1 VRADTDPGGPT
12 FNFVDISHTGTV
24 VPSLTQID
32 DGCAGPINLP
42 FDVLFFGQTF
52 NKFYLNPDGLIS
64 FVNGTAD
71 FSNVTIP
78 TTTDTAFIAPFWVD
92 TDGSCRPDAQVFT
105 QSLTDGTP
113 RMVVEWVNQ
122 DIFPCTANGI
132 ARYTFEAI
140 LFADGS
146 AIFQYQILDDT
157 GSVTGTPTVGFNN
170 QDGTFGAAFTGALF
184 PRGGIAHN
192 RAVSFTPNGV
202 AGASP
207 TLTAT
212 PTGTSTPTPTLTPT
226 PTSTG
231 SLTPTA
237 TVTPT
242 VTVTPNPD
250 VVRGVIG
257 PGGGFLG
264 LSDGSASV
272 AFPSGAVDQ
281 SITVQMART
290 APPPTSGGQQVV
302 STAVDLTATN
312 VDGAPVTLFALPVQI
327 SLKFGVDPAPPA
339 GVYFFDGRAW
349 QSLPST
355 VDEQTGVVTGSSMH
369 FTVFAAVTAPVASTE
384 TPTPTLTST
393 PTSTNTPTPT
403 PTPSYTSS
411 PTSTPTGTATVSPT
425 PTPTSSPAPS
435 PTATATLIRLS
446 APVHVS
452 PPNGSIFDNY
462 PRTTTVVWKPVTGA
476 AQYMVEVDCFHCCER
491 DRWCT
496 DVGRTWQVS
505 PPLDGTSWT
514 FDFVGAQPGRWRV
527 WAISAA
533 GSRGP
538 KSDWWTFTYTR

>member
-1 VRADTDPGGPT
+1 
-12 FNFVDISHTGTV
+12 

-281 SITVQMART
+281 HCRGPHCNERGRRTCDVVCTAR
-290 APPPTSGGQQVV
+290 A
-302 STAVDLTATN
+302 DLAE
-312 VDGAPVTLFALPVQI
+312 VRCGSRASRGCVLLRWQ
-327 SLKFGVDPAPPA
+327 SLAIA
-339 GVYFFDGRAW
+339 SFDGRRADRRGHGVVDAFHGVRRRDRARGVHRDANADAYLNPYINKHTHPDAHPELYKLANLDADW
-349 QSLPST
+349 HCNSQSHAHTNELASTFAYGDRYAYKTIRACSRLAAERLDFRQLPTHDHGRLEACYRCST
-355 VDEQTGVVTGSSMH
+355 VYGRS
-369 FTVFAAVTAPVASTE
+369 
-384 TPTPTLTST
+384 
-393 PTSTNTPTPT
+393 
-403 PTPSYTSS
+403 
-411 PTSTPTGTATVSPT
+411 
-425 PTPTSSPAPS
+425 
-435 PTATATLIRLS
+435 RLL
-446 APVHVS
+446 
-452 PPNGSIFDNY
+452 
-462 PRTTTVVWKPVTGA
+462 
-476 AQYMVEVDCFHCCER
+476 
-491 DRWCT
+491 
-496 DVGRTWQVS
+496 
-505 PPLDGTSWT
+505 PLL
-514 FDFVGAQPGRWRV
+514 
-527 WAISAA
+527 
-533 GSRGP
+533 
-538 KSDWWTFTYTR
+538 